1 MAGKGKVVLVHPG
14 TSAQIVEMDLSLK
27 NMQKTV
33 GGLIQAVYPF
43 DDPVCLVCNDEGKLE
58 GLPPNRVLIDEDGMV
73 SDIIAGTFFI
83 CGIGEDDLTGL
94 SDEMAEKYKKYYRN
108 PQFFMME
115 NGKINVIELEE

>member
-94 SDEMAEKYKKYYRN
+94 SDEMAEKYIKYYRN

>member
-1 MAGKGKVVLVHPG
+1 M
-14 TSAQIVEMDLSLK
+14 
-27 NMQKTV
+27 
-33 GGLIQAVYPF
+33 
-43 DDPVCLVCNDEGKLE
+43 
-58 GLPPNRVLIDEDGMV
+58 LIDEDGMV